1 MLTLLGLL
9 AMHGIGGHAAHA
21 GEAGHG
27 PMADASAVAG
37 AADVPV
43 ADHSCPG
50 GCAAGQSAAAVPAH
64 GSGTPMLAALC
75 LTVLMA
81 AAALLALRHGSLRL
95 ALLQPP
101 RLPRVSRRH
110 PYALRLHDP
119 PDLHALSVLR
129 C

>member
-1 MLTLLGLL
+1 MRARPGT
-9 AMHGIGGHAAHA
+9 I
-21 GEAGHG
+21 
-27 PMADASAVAG
+27 ADAPASTGTAG
-37 AADVPV
+37 VPV
-43 ADHSCPG
+43 ADHPCPG
-50 GCAAGQSAAAVPAH
+50 GCATEQSATAVPAH

-81 AAALLALRHGSLRL
+81 AAALLALRGGSLRL